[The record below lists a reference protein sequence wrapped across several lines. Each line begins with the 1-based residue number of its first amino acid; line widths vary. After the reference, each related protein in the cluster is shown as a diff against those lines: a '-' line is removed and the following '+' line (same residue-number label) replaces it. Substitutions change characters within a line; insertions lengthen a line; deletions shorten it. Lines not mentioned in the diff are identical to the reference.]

1 MHTIPSMKE
10 DHISQIPAL
19 QLLQKIGYTYL
30 TPEEAMAQRGGKTS
44 NVILEDVLE
53 EQLKKINTINFK
65 GGEHKFSN
73 ANIKNAVQA
82 LKDFVYDGLIR
93 TNEKIYDL
101 ISLGKSF
108 EQNIEGDTKSFNLN
122 YIDWNKFDNNVFHV
136 TEEFDVSKT
145 GSNSTRRP
153 DIVLFV
159 NGIPFV
165 IIECKRPDL
174 TTNDNKKPVEQ
185 AIEQHIRNQHD
196 EEIPKLFLYS
206 QLLLAT
212 DKNEV
217 RYATTGT
224 PKKFWAVWKEQTNI
238 EEEVKSIINKPLE
251 NDKKDKLFQERF
263 RYVRTYFDQLEAEGR
278 EVTEQDRVLYSL
290 CNPKRLI
297 EIVYQFIIF
306 DCAVKKVARYQQ
318 YFAVKETIERIK
330 NFDDTATRLGGVIWH
345 TQGSGKSLTMVMLAK
360 AIALEPTIIDP
371 KIILVTDRVDLGD
384 QIYKTFYQCGKDPSQ
399 ATSGNHLIELLEE
412 NKESIITVLIDK
424 FMAAVNKKNIKNESN
439 NIFVLVDESHRSQYK
454 TKHTMMKKV
463 FPKACYIGFTGTPL
477 MKKDKNTA
485 MKFGGIIGK
494 PYKIDDAVA
503 DQAVV
508 PLLYEGRHVLQDV
521 NQKPID
527 NWFEIITKNLT
538 EKQREDLKRKF
549 SSSDHLNEAD
559 QKIHR
564 IAYDVSEHFK
574 ANWQGTEFKAQ
585 LTAPSKTAAIK
596 YKKYMDEFGLVSS
609 EVLISP
615 PDTREGH
622 EDTQDETDDIVQIFW
637 KKMMDKYGNEE
648 NYSKQVINSFK
659 NAEEPEIIIV
669 VDKLLTGFDEP
680 KNAVLYVAR
689 SLKNHT
695 LLQAIARV
703 NRLCDGKDFGYIVD
717 YYGLLGEL
725 DKALTEYSSLENFD
739 EADVQN
745 CLANVMEEVKTL
757 PQKHSDLW
765 DLFKTIKNK
774 RDEEEYELLLG
785 DEKIRRDFYE
795 RLNAYIKTFEIALST
810 IKFVADTPDDKMAMY
825 KGDAKFFLQLRV
837 AVKKRYA
844 ESIDYKEYEK
854 KVQKL
859 IDTYITSDE
868 IIQVTEPV
876 NIFDTEK
883 FDEELEKIS
892 SLASKADT
900 IAYRTKKTISER
912 WDEDPV
918 FYKKFSEMLEE
929 AIRNFRIKL
938 MQAKDEFER
947 KLIEKEHLERVR
959 QIMNNVKSRTGDDL
973 PEKLKHKEIAKAFYG
988 ISQDVLSKFNT
999 ENFNAK
1005 EIAADIAIKIDEI
1018 VVNNKIVDWTNN
1030 PDVQNRMF
1038 NEIEDYLYSIKGR
1051 YDIELSYDDIDIIIE
1066 KSIQVA
1072 KNRYAE

>member
-1 MHTIPSMKE
+1 
-10 DHISQIPAL
+10 
-19 QLLQKIGYTYL
+19 
-30 TPEEAMAQRGGKTS
+30 
-44 NVILEDVLE
+44 
-53 EQLKKINTINFK
+53 
-65 GGEHKFSN
+65 
-73 ANIKNAVQA
+73 
-82 LKDFVYDGLIR
+82 
-93 TNEKIYDL
+93 
-101 ISLGKSF
+101 
-108 EQNIEGDTKSFNLN
+108 
-122 YIDWNKFDNNVFHV
+122 
-136 TEEFDVSKT
+136 
-145 GSNSTRRP
+145 
-153 DIVLFV
+153 
-159 NGIPFV
+159 
-165 IIECKRPDL
+165 
-174 TTNDNKKPVEQ
+174 
-185 AIEQHIRNQHD
+185 
-196 EEIPKLFLYS
+196 
-206 QLLLAT
+206 
-212 DKNEV
+212 
-217 RYATTGT
+217 
-224 PKKFWAVWKEQTNI
+224 
-238 EEEVKSIINKPLE
+238 
-251 NDKKDKLFQERF
+251 
-263 RYVRTYFDQLEAEGR
+263 
-278 EVTEQDRVLYSL
+278 
-290 CNPKRLI
+290 
-297 EIVYQFIIF
+297 
-306 DCAVKKVARYQQ
+306 
-318 YFAVKETIERIK
+318 
-330 NFDDTATRLGGVIWH
+330 
-345 TQGSGKSLTMVMLAK
+345 
-360 AIALEPTIIDP
+360 
-371 KIILVTDRVDLGD
+371 
-384 QIYKTFYQCGKDPSQ
+384 
-399 ATSGNHLIELLEE
+399 
-412 NKESIITVLIDK
+412 
-424 FMAAVNKKNIKNESN
+424 
-439 NIFVLVDESHRSQYK
+439 
-454 TKHTMMKKV
+454 MMKKV

-527 NWFEIITKNLT
+527 NWFEIITRNLT
-538 EKQREDLKRKF
+538 DKQRGDLKRKF
-549 SSSDHLNEAD
+549 SSADHLNEAD
-559 QKIHR
+559 QKVYR
-564 IAYDVSEHFK
+564 IAYDVSEHYK

-585 LTAPSKTAAIK
+585 LTAPSKVSAIK
-596 YKKYMDEFGLVSS
+596 YKKYMDEFGLVST

-659 NAEEPEIIIV
+659 NGEEPEIIIV

-689 SLKNHT
+689 SLKDHT

-725 DKALTEYSSLENFD
+725 DKALTDYSSLENFD
-739 EADVQN
+739 ESDIQN

-757 PQKHSDLW
+757 PQKHSNLW

-785 DEKIRRDFYE
+785 DDKLRRDFYE
-795 RLNAYIKTFEIALST
+795 RLNAYVKTFEIALST
-810 IKFVADTPDDKMAMY
+810 LKFVTETPDDKMAMY

-868 IIQVTEPV
+868 VIQVTEPV

-900 IAYRTKKTISER
+900 IAFRTKKTIAER

-959 QIMNNVKSRTGDDL
+959 QIMNNVKNRSGDDL

-988 ISQDVLSKFNT
+988 ISNDVLNRFKS
-999 ENFNAK
+999 ENFDSK
-1005 EIAADIAIKIDEI
+1005 EVAADIAIKIDEI

-1051 YDIELSYDDIDIIIE
+1051 YDIEMSYDDIDIIIE
-1066 KSIQVA
+1066 KSLQVA